1 MDSNRLPPLNS
12 LKAFEA
18 AARHE
23 SFLEAATEQS
33 VTPGSVSRHVR
44 QLESFLG
51 TELFVRR
58 SNGVTLTSAGKEYAG
73 KVSGILR
80 DLRAATDPLRN
91 PSRDRPIVI
100 STLPIFS
107 ERWLYRRIPSF
118 RKTFGRAELRV
129 EFHYGEHDAERE
141 DVDAWI
147 LYSKGHYP
155 GYSVTRLFGE
165 EVFPVCSPQFRE
177 TLSARPGADEVIG
190 QPLLH
195 DIYWDTDW
203 PDWARAVGATAG
215 KLAANMRFALYT
227 GVIQAAVD
235 GMGMAVGHGEMVARE
250 LAIGKLV
257 PLAHLSVASG
267 KSYHLVMNASSA
279 NDRTLVRL
287 KEWLLRECA
296 GYDLSNG

>member
-1 MDSNRLPPLNS
+1 MDTNRLPPLNS

-18 AARHE
+18 AAKHE
-23 SFLEAATEQS
+23 SFLEAAAEQN

-44 QLESFLG
+44 LLESYLG

-58 SNGVTLTSAGKEYAG
+58 SNGVALTSAGREYAA
-73 KVSGILR
+73 KVRGIFR
-80 DLRAATDPLRN
+80 DLRTETDRVRK
-91 PSRDRPIVI
+91 PSRDRAIVI
-100 STLPIFS
+100 STLPIFA
-107 ERWLYRRIPSF
+107 ERWLHRRIPSLRRAF
-118 RKTFGRAELRV
+118 EHAELRV
-129 EFHYGEHDAERE
+129 ESLNVQRKAGLE

-147 LYSKGHYP
+147 MFSKGQHP

-177 TLSARPGADEVIG
+177 TLSAHPGADEVIG

-203 PDWARAVGATAG
+203 PDWARAVGATPGEHSAD
-215 KLAANMRFALYT
+215 MRFALYK

-250 LAIGKLV
+250 LATGKLV
-257 PLAHLSVASG
+257 PLAHLSVNSE

-279 NDRTLVRL
+279 NNPTLVRL
-287 KEWLLRECA
+287 KEWLLHECA
-296 GYDLSNG
+296 GGKPPDG